1 MGEHIDEFDNLFE
14 SVSEEDAR
22 QEPDTFMDWM
32 RTNYT
37 DEELQNIAQHGAS
50 AGFTGMTYF
59 SETTE
64 LHDRYEN
71 ELWNMLADDTVSYG
85 HHNVAQFIGE
95 MADVSSMGELKNWI
109 VWYAAESYA
118 RTLTGEEADEPEEAE
133 EVDEPD
139 SVDDE

>member
-14 SVSEEDAR
+14 SVNEEDAK

-37 DEELQNIAQHGAS
+37 NEDLQNIAQHGAS

-64 LHDRYEN
+64 LHDRYED
-71 ELWNMLADDTVSYG
+71 ELWDMLADDASYSG
-85 HHNVAQFIGE
+85 NHNVAQFIGE

-109 VWYAAESYA
+109 VWYAAEKYA
-118 RTLTGEEADEPEEAE
+118 NILTGEEADEPEETE
-133 EVDEPD
+133 GVDEPD
-139 SVDDE
+139 SGDEE